1 MLYQRGRIECVF
13 GDKIAEACPVSKIA
27 QLQGAA
33 EGRYSMIM
41 RKRGKL
47 VNVGERG
54 GALYLVTIG

>member
-1 MLYQRGRIECVF
+1 MF

-27 QLQGAA
+27 RLQGAA

-47 VNVGERG
+47 ANVGERG